1 MPTLIIDKR
10 FHWYNRKW
18 KKEKTSGFLGML
30 RTLGARKM
38 LAGKGVIWAGDGA
51 IMDPKGQGTIRA
63 GQTF

>member
-1 MPTLIIDKR
+1 
-10 FHWYNRKW
+10 
-18 KKEKTSGFLGML
+18 ML

-51 IMDPKGQGTIRA
+51 IMGPKGQGTIRA